1 MTIKI
6 IGPAHPY
13 RGGLASFNERLAS
26 ELISEG
32 HEVSIETFSLQYPS
46 FLFPGKSQFAKGDA
60 PENLVISRTINSVN
74 PFNWLTAGKRIARE
88 APDMVIFRYWLPFLA
103 PCFGTIARIIR
114 RKSATRILTIVDNII
129 PHERRPGDKIL
140 TRYFA
145 KPVHGFLAMSEAVL
159 SELALFNNTTPRI
172 LSPHPI
178 FDNFGAAVPRAD
190 ALRKLGL
197 DPSFR
202 YILFFGLIREYK
214 GLDLLIR
221 AMDDTRIRKL
231 GIRALVAGEFYCDS
245 KPYYR
250 MIDELSLNDTISV
263 HPHFID
269 EKDVTLW
276 FSSVDLIVQPY
287 KSATQS
293 GVTQIGYHFE
303 KPMLVTNAGG
313 LPEIIPHMK
322 GGYVTPPDPEAI
334 AEAID
339 DFFTNNRSESFINGI
354 RDEKRRFG
362 WRQMAESILELYS
375 KSKKQADA

>member
-6 IGPAHPY
+6 IGPAYPY

-32 HEVSIETFSLQYPS
+32 YNVSIETFSLQYPS
-46 FLFPGKSQFAKGDA
+46 FLFPGKSQFATWDA
-60 PENLVISRTINSVN
+60 PGDLEIQRTINSVN
-74 PFNWLTAGKRIARE
+74 PFNWLKTGRRIARE

-114 RKSATRILTIVDNII
+114 RRSATRVLTIVDNII
-129 PHERRPGDKIL
+129 PHEKRPGDKIL
-140 TRYFA
+140 TRYFV
-145 KPVHGFLAMSEAVL
+145 KPVDGFLAMSRAVL
-159 SELALFNNTTPRI
+159 SELALFNDTTPRI

-178 FDNFGAAVPRAD
+178 FDNFGESVPRED
-190 ALRKLGL
+190 ALRKLDL

-221 AMDDTRIRKL
+221 TMDDARIRKL

-250 MIDELSLNDTISV
+250 MIEELSLNDAIV
-263 HPHFID
+263 VYPHFID
-269 EKDVTLW
+269 DNDVTLW
-276 FSSVDLIVQPY
+276 FSSADLIVQPY

-322 GGYVTPPDPEAI
+322 GGYVVTPDPEAI

-339 DFFTNNRSESFINGI
+339 DFFTNNRSESFTEGI
-354 RDEKRRFG
+354 RDEKKRFG
-362 WRQMAESILELYS
+362 WGQMVKSIMELYS
-375 KSKKQADA
+375 KSDKGGT

>member
-6 IGPAHPY
+6 IGPAYPY

-32 HEVSIETFSLQYPS
+32 HNVSIETFSLQYPS
-46 FLFPGKSQFAKGDA
+46 FLFPGKSQFATWDA
-60 PENLVISRTINSVN
+60 PDDLEIRRTINSVN
-74 PFNWLTAGKRIARE
+74 PFNWFKSGRRIARE

-114 RKSATRILTIVDNII
+114 RKSATRVLTIVDNII
-129 PHERRPGDKIL
+129 PHEKRPGDKIL
-140 TRYFA
+140 TRYFV
-145 KPVHGFLAMSEAVL
+145 KPVDGFLAMSRAVL
-159 SELALFNNTTPRI
+159 SELALFNDTTPRI

-178 FDNFGAAVPRAD
+178 FDNFGDSVPRED

-214 GLDLLIR
+214 GLDLFIR
-221 AMDDTRIRKL
+221 AMDDARIRKL
-231 GIRALVAGEFYCDS
+231 DIRALVAGEFYCDS

-250 MIDELSLNDTISV
+250 MIDELSLNDTIIV

-269 EKDVTLW
+269 DNDVTLW
-276 FSSVDLIVQPY
+276 FSSADLITQPY

-322 GGYVTPPDPEAI
+322 GGYVVTPDPEAI

-339 DFFTNNRSESFINGI
+339 DFFTNNRSESFTEGI
-354 RDEKRRFG
+354 RDEKKRFG
-362 WRQMAESILELYS
+362 WGQMVKSIMELYS
-375 KSKKQADA
+375 KSDKGGT